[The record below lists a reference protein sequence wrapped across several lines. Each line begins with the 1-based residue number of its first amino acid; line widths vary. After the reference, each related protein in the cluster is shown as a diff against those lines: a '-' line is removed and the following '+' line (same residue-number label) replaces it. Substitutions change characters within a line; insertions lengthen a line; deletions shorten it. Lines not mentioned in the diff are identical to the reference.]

1 MHFYKR
7 PHHISEYD
15 MQFRII
21 TTAQY
26 ISAFKIR
33 QPIAYVLW
41 YYWRLRMPLTPAE
54 RKQLPP
60 QIAHFDNSGDR
71 SMWPNTTYLTE
82 FAIRHPYLFLFVDL
96 FQFLK
101 KTLTAPRQVV
111 SAGEP
116 DAASA
121 ESVN

>member
-1 MHFYKR
+1 MIFFKR
-7 PHHISEYD
+7 PDNMSEADALYHVIS
-15 MQFRII
+15 
-21 TTAQY
+21 TAHY

-54 RKQLPP
+54 RKQLLP
-60 QIAHFDNSGDR
+60 QIAHFDNSGNR
-71 SMWPNTTYLTE
+71 SIWPNQSYLTE

-101 KTLTAPRQVV
+101 KALTAPRQVV
-111 SAGEP
+111 STGEP
-116 DAASA
+116 NAAST